1 MAAEELIDF
10 LDGKGIKYV
19 IINHSSA
26 YTTSEIAA
34 SAHIKGQELAKTV
47 IVKIDGKLTMIV
59 LPVKY
64 KVSFQML
71 KEYTGRENIELAGED
86 EFAPVFQGCMVGA
99 MPPFGNIYG
108 LKTYLDKTLTYDEEI
123 AFNAGNFHQLVKL
136 SLRDYL
142 DLVKPE
148 ITHFAAA

>member
-1 MAAEELIDF
+1 MAADKLIGY
-10 LDGKGIKYV
+10 LDEKGIKYV
-19 IINHSSA
+19 VINHSSA

-34 SAHIKGQELAKTV
+34 SVHIKGQELAKTV
-47 IVKIDGKLTMIV
+47 IVKMGEEMAMIV

-64 KVSFQML
+64 KVNLQML
-71 KEYTGRENIELAGED
+71 CDYTGLERIELATEG
-86 EFAPVFQGCMVGA
+86 EFAPLFPGCETGA

-123 AFNAGNFHQLVKL
+123 AFNAGNFHQLIRL
-136 SLRDYL
+136 GFSDYMK
-142 DLVKPE
+142 LVKPE

>member
-1 MAAEELIDF
+1 MAAEKLIDF

-47 IVKIDGKLTMIV
+47 IVKIDGELAMIV
-59 LPVKY
+59 LPAKY
-64 KVSFQML
+64 KVNFQML
-71 KEYTGRENIELAGED
+71 KDYTGKENIELAAEGD
-86 EFAPVFQGCMVGA
+86 FAPVFQGCMVGA

-123 AFNAGNFHQLVKL
+123 AFNAGNFHQLIKL
-136 SLRDYL
+136 NLHDYMR
-142 DLVKPE
+142 LVKPD